1 MSEERDT
8 EKLRRTQSEREEQEE
23 DMAQR
28 AEDEHETA
36 QHERRADKA
45 RYLRDKL
52 EERAESERE
61 RPNTTH

>member
-1 MSEERDT
+1 MTEEPDT
-8 EKLRRTQSEREEQEE
+8 EELRRAQSAREAQEE
-23 DMAQR
+23 AMAQGAR
-28 AEDEHETA
+28 DEEETA

-61 RPNTTH
+61 QQE